1 MRSKLPGMLVL
12 GVGLAAWSCGSY
24 DDSSDGDDGADGSAG
39 WATGTGGAADG
50 SGGSMTGAGG
60 SATGSGGNGSGGFA
74 TGSGGLATGSGGL
87 VTGSG
92 GLVTGSGGLVTGSGG
107 LVTGSGGLVTGSGGL
122 VTGSGGLATGSGG
135 LATGS
140 GGDGSGG
147 LATGSGGDG
156 SGGLVTGSG
165 GDGSGGDGSGGDGT
179 GGDGTGGDPGVI
191 GPCDLYAA
199 DNTPCVG
206 AYSTVRV
213 LDGTYSGPLYQVRRG
228 GNPLGSGG
236 ETLDIGALPNGF
248 ADAASQ
254 DAFCGGQ
261 TCTVSILYDHSEQGN
276 HLTVAPAGCYT
287 GGDGAAAEPDYES
300 TATGKALTA
309 SGNNV
314 YGLYMNAHE
323 GYRNNQATGTA
334 EGNDP
339 QGVYM
344 VADGTHYGVA
354 CCWDFGTASRDN
366 CYGPTGMM
374 ATLLFGTAWWGRGE
388 GNGPWFMGD
397 FEAGVWAG
405 GSTTGDPGYGSI
417 EACDASDDNC
427 PPNTNNP
434 SLPIPYAF
442 GILETSAG
450 QYALRMG
457 DATSGA
463 LHTAYDGA
471 APAAWI
477 LEGGII
483 LGIGGDNSNWSYGT
497 FFEGAITAGRPSLAT
512 QEAVLQNVQ
521 AAGYGQ

>member
-1 MRSKLPGMLVL
+1 MLIL
-12 GVGLAAWSCGSY
+12 GIGSAIWSCGSF
-24 DDSSDGDDGADGSAG
+24 DDSSDGTDGVAGNGAGIGGSGSGVGGAVDGS
-39 WATGTGGAADG
+39 
-50 SGGSMTGAGG
+50 GG
-60 SATGSGGNGSGGFA
+60 SATGSGGST
-74 TGSGGLATGSGGL
+74 TGSGGLTTGSGCSATGSGGL
-87 VTGSG
+87 V
-92 GLVTGSGGLVTGSGG
+92 
-107 LVTGSGGLVTGSGGL
+107 
-122 VTGSGGLATGSGG
+122 
-135 LATGS
+135 TGS

-147 LATGSGGDG
+147 LATGSGGLD
-156 SGGLVTGSG
+156 GSG
-165 GDGSGGDGSGGDGT
+165 GDGSGGDGSGGDGS
-179 GGDGTGGDPGVI
+179 GGDGSGGDGSGGDGSGGDGSGGDGSGGDPGII

-206 AYSTVRV
+206 AYSMVRV

-236 ETLDIGALPNGF
+236 ETQDIGALPNGF
-248 ADAASQ
+248 ADAAAQ
-254 DAFCGGQ
+254 DAFCAGQ

-276 HLTVAPAGCYT
+276 DLTVAPAGCYT
-287 GGDGAAAEPDYES
+287 GGDGSAAEPDYES
-300 TATGKALTA
+300 SATGKALTA

-323 GYRNNQATGTA
+323 GYRNNGATGTA
-334 EGNDP
+334 EGNEP

-388 GNGPWFMGD
+388 GNGPWMMGD
-397 FEAGVWAG
+397 FESGVWAG
-405 GSTTGDPGYGSI
+405 GSAPRDPGYGAI
-417 EACDASDDNC
+417 EACDADEANC
-427 PPNTNNP
+427 PPNNNNP

-457 DATSGA
+457 DATSGT

-471 APAAWI
+471 APAPWI

-483 LGIGGDNSNWSYGT
+483 LGMGGDNSNWSYGT

-512 QEAVLQNVQ
+512 QEAVFQNVQ

>member
-1 MRSKLPGMLVL
+1 VRIL
-12 GVGLAAWSCGSY
+12 
-24 DDSSDGDDGADGSAG
+24 SSTY
-39 WATGTGGAADG
+39 TGPLYQLRKGGQR
-50 SGGSMTGAGG
+50 
-60 SATGSGGNGSGGFA
+60 TGSGG
-74 TGSGGLATGSGGL
+74 TT
-87 VTGSG
+87 
-92 GLVTGSGGLVTGSGG
+92 
-107 LVTGSGGLVTGSGGL
+107 
-122 VTGSGGLATGSGG
+122 
-135 LATGS
+135 
-140 GGDGSGG
+140 
-147 LATGSGGDG
+147 
-156 SGGLVTGSG
+156 
-165 GDGSGGDGSGGDGT
+165 
-179 GGDGTGGDPGVI
+179 
-191 GPCDLYAA
+191 
-199 DNTPCVG
+199 
-206 AYSTVRV
+206 
-213 LDGTYSGPLYQVRRG
+213 
-228 GNPLGSGG
+228 
-236 ETLDIGALPNGF
+236 EDIKAVAGF
-248 ADAASQ
+248 ADAAAHE
-254 DAFCGGQ
+254 AFCGSE
-261 TCTVSILYDHSEQGN
+261 TCTFSVLYDQSGKGN
-276 HLTVAPAGCYT
+276 DLTVAKKGCYEGT
-287 GGDGAAAEPDYES
+287 ASEDDYES
-300 TATGKALTA
+300 NAKKQSVTVGGHK
-309 SGNNV
+309 V
-314 YGLYMNAHE
+314 YSLYMDKHE
-323 GYRNNQATGTA
+323 GYRNNDAQGTATGNQ
-334 EGNDP
+334 EQSSYD
-339 QGVYM
+339 
-344 VADGTHYGVA
+344 VAAGSGLRPGA
-354 CCWDFGTASRDN
+354 GCCCCWNFGTASRDN